1 MARITAQKLE
11 PFQCAGSFSSNKGIG
26 NMSARHSPSGGLPDE
41 IRRQMGSP
49 AMTRYVRSLPSW
61 SELPDNDDKFADL
74 LAELDRVET
83 RQASGARQR

>member
-1 MARITAQKLE
+1 
-11 PFQCAGSFSSNKGIG
+11 
-26 NMSARHSPSGGLPDE
+26 
-41 IRRQMGSP
+41 MGSP